1 MGGTDGNSMSL
12 MGTPWHL
19 WEHHGTYGTTMSTI
33 RKAKTGLAD
42 LARTL
47 PVDDDTR
54 TALADQRAENR
65 LIQMAIRVP
74 LELLNHLRRA
84 AYWEPKLTLTGI
96 IRAGAGIELARL
108 EAERGR
114 VYAPLPEGERVKRG
128 RPLKLGFD

>member
-1 MGGTDGNSMSL
+1 
-12 MGTPWHL
+12 
-19 WEHHGTYGTTMSTI
+19 MSTI

-47 PVDDDTR
+47 PVDDDTGTGTG

-74 LELLNHLRRA
+74 LDLLNHLRRA

-96 IRAGAGIELARL
+96 IQAGAGIELARL